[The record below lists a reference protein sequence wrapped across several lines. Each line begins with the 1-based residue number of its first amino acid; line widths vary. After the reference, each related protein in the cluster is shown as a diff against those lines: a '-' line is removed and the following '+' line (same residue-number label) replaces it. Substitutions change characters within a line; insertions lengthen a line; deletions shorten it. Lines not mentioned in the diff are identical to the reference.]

1 MLNRRLI
8 MLSFRKVAF
17 LSFLLVSLFAASSVL
32 AQTPATTSQIQEMS
46 KPGLEGLREFH
57 DVVYPVWHT
66 AYAEKDYQAIRD
78 AVPEFR
84 EKMEVIEKAELPGFY
99 REKKA
104 DYEKKREAL
113 AKAVLDLEEKSKGT
127 DNEALLKATENLHT
141 AYEQLVRVF
150 APRVKE
156 LESFHL
162 TLYPLWHEALPNK
175 DYKAIKAST
184 LSLQEKMDALM
195 KVQLPEKTKAIEPQF
210 TGKRKALKA
219 SVDDLVKVCNG
230 KDNKK
235 IEEKLDKMHTA
246 YQELDAVFQ
255 AE

>member
-1 MLNRRLI
+1 MA
-8 MLSFRKVAF
+8 LSKKVAF
-17 LSFLLVSLFAASSVL
+17 LSFLLVSFFAVSSIL
-32 AQTPATTSQIQEMS
+32 AQTPAGTQQTAGMS
-46 KPGLEGLREFH
+46 KPRLEGLKEFH
-57 DVVYPVWHT
+57 EVLQPVWHM

-78 AVPEFR
+78 AVPAFK
-84 EKMEVIEKAELPGFY
+84 EKMELIQKAELPGFY
-99 REKKA
+99 REKKD

-141 AYEQLVRVF
+141 CYEQLVRVF

-156 LESFHL
+156 LENFHL
-162 TLYPLWHEALPNK
+162 VLYPLWHGALPNK

-184 LSLQEKMDALM
+184 PALQEKMDVLM
-195 KVQLPEKTKAIEPQF
+195 KVELSDKSKEIAPKF
-210 TGKRKALKA
+210 TEKRKALKA
-219 SVDDLVKVCNG
+219 SVDDLVKACSG

-246 YQELDAVFQ
+246 YQKLDAVFE